1 MEISSID
8 MPGLLSV
15 IANVIASL
23 NINIRHAKISTLGEK
38 IDDIFYLSTA
48 EGKNITDQTV
58 LDALEDRMIEALEA
72 KKAA

>member
-1 MEISSID
+1 MD

-15 IANVIASL
+15 IANVIARL

-48 EGKNITDQTV
+48 DGKNITDQSL
-58 LDALEDRMIEALEA
+58 LDTLETRMIEALEA